1 MTPLA
6 RLESGW
12 MRIAQRLG
20 EVQTVVILTLVYTM
34 LIAPMALLLRLL
46 GRADLLE
53 LRRARGD
60 GFALPKQRI
69 PTDPERCK
77 RQF

>member
-6 RLESGW
+6 RLKSGW

-34 LIAPMALLLRLL
+34 VIAPMALLLRLV
-46 GRADLLE
+46 GCADLLE
-53 LRRARGD
+53 MRQARGD
-60 GFALPKQRI
+60 GFALPKQQV
-69 PTDPERCK
+69 PTDRERCE